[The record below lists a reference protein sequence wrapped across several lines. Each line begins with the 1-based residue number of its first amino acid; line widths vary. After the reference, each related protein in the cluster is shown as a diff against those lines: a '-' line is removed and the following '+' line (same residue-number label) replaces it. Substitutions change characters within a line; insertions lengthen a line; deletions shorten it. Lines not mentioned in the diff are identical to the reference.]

1 MSEEALDGGAE
12 SSGSV
17 GRIRYRASWRQFLP
31 LGLLFGAL
39 ALMQLSNLWMWAHRG
54 SGLPSV
60 PLDARVLAVVLPIV
74 FALELWMLGRYF
86 GITLTPE
93 AAIVHNLRRRTIPWT
108 DVAEVAVEPFSGGR
122 RVVLYETDGHRTPL
136 RMPNSAFLSRDRRFD
151 EKAATIR
158 DWWLAHG
165 GTDTDTGTGT
175 AADADATAEPVGWG
189 HTYGRLSERLS
200 MRPAPSRS
208 APVALLLVLLAA
220 DALVAGFAG
229 SPVADHPTPLGRAL
243 GGLVAIAL
251 LLGAGFLSLGRGV
264 VLTSGHLAVRG
275 LRSRT
280 VPWDDIEGIVTEPHG
295 GGRRLVLVETD
306 GRRTPL
312 PVPRVGR
319 VLWDSEFESRSQTLR
334 HWWHTHATTHTGPS
348 DPATLEPSD
357 RPTLLPYPGPRLWQ
371 KTVVT
376 LVCVVLGYEILV
388 SVLVGTLVATI
399 GA

>member
-1 MSEEALDGGAE
+1 MSEEALDGEAE
-12 SSGSV
+12 SSGPV
-17 GRIRYRASWRQFLP
+17 GRIRFRASWRQVLP
-31 LGLLFGAL
+31 LGLLFGTL
-39 ALMQLSNLWMWAHRG
+39 SLMQVSNLWMWAHRG

-60 PLDARVLAVVLPIV
+60 PLESRVLAVVLPIV
-74 FALELWMLGRYF
+74 LALELWMLGRYF

-93 AAIVHNLRRRTIPWT
+93 AAVVHNLRRRTIPWT
-108 DVAEVAVEPFSGGR
+108 DVAEVAVEPSSGGW
-122 RVVLYETDGHRTPL
+122 RVVLCETDGRRTPL

-165 GTDTDTGTGT
+165 GTGP
-175 AADADATAEPVGWG
+175 AVDATATAEPGDWG
-189 HTYGRLSERLS
+189 HFYSSLSDRLS

-220 DALVAGFAG
+220 DAVVAGFAAG
-229 SPVADHPTPLGRAL
+229 PVADHPTPLGRAL

-251 LLGAGFLSLGRGV
+251 LLGAGFLSFGRGV
-264 VLTSGHLAVRG
+264 LLTSDHLAIRG
-275 LRSRT
+275 LRPRS
-280 VPWDDIEGIVTEPHG
+280 VAWDDVRGIVAEPHG
-295 GGRRLVLVETD
+295 GGRRLVLVEAD

-319 VLWDSEFESRSQTLR
+319 VLWDSEFESRSRTLR
-334 HWWHTHATTHTGPS
+334 HWWHTHATTDTSPP
-348 DPATLEPSD
+348 DPAPLEPSD

-371 KTVVT
+371 KAVVT